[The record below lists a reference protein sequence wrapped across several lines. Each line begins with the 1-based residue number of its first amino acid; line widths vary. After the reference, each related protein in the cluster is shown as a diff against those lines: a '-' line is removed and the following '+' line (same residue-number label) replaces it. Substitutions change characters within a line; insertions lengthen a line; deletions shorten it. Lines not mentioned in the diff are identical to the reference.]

1 MTATTS
7 DAFASRVRWS
17 WLWTAKTDLLW
28 NLLPFWLG
36 FLLVAALWVT
46 RGTGPSAEDPGWTL
60 SVAGRT
66 ISIMSVMI
74 YLYGPL
80 VDAPHLWG
88 TIARTYTDP
97 GEWAARR
104 GLLLGSLVIFL
115 IGPAVILLPYA
126 LRALGLLP
134 SGAETF
140 GWQFWSVAIAFYA
153 IFHINRQHWG
163 FVALYRRKNGEVA
176 APAQGQASQTN
187 NDTKDDARWDAIF
200 FQIAIWLPY
209 FAMLTA
215 PWYLTIENKPVA
227 TMQIAVGSTTVGSIL
242 YTFCHVAFFA
252 ICAAYALFQFAQWR
266 KGVARNGPKLIY
278 VATILSLYYVTF
290 ALHPRLAAF
299 WVLITSTGHCAQYH
313 AVVWAYGR
321 KKYVGGEPEKK
332 RGLTAAIFGHVWL
345 YIVLGLAFGLVTA
358 QGPGSGL
365 LKRTVGQLLDA
376 NVFARAFDFL
386 DRKEGLALGIKVAAS
401 VVAGVRLHHFF
412 VDSKIWRVGKS
423 PALAKNLNL

>member
-7 DAFASRVRWS
+7 DALAPRVRWS
-17 WLWTAKTDLLW
+17 WLWTPRTDLLW

-36 FLLVAALWVT
+36 FVLAGALWVT
-46 RGTGPSAEDPGWTL
+46 RGAGPASDDPGWTL
-60 SVAGRT
+60 SLAGRT
-66 ISIMSVMI
+66 ISITSVMI

-97 GEWAARR
+97 AEWAARR
-104 GLLLGSLVIFL
+104 NLLLGSLVIFL
-115 IGPAVILLPYA
+115 IGPVVILLPYA
-126 LRALGLLP
+126 MRSLGVLP
-134 SGAETF
+134 AGAETF
-140 GWQFWSVAIAFYA
+140 GWQFWSWAIAFYA

-163 FVALYRRKNGEVA
+163 FVALYRRKNGEVG
-176 APAQGQASQTN
+176 APNQ
-187 NDTKDDARWDAIF
+187 DKDDARWDAIF
-200 FQIAIWLPY
+200 FQVAIWLPY

-215 PWYLTIENKPVA
+215 PWFMTTTENKPVA
-227 TMQIAVGSTTVGSIL
+227 AMQIAVGSTTVGSIL

-252 ICAAYALFQFAQWR
+252 VCAAYALFQLAQWR
-266 KGVARNGPKLIY
+266 KGVPRNGPKLIY
-278 VATILSLYYVTF
+278 MATILSLYYVTF
-290 ALHPRLAAF
+290 AVHPRLAAF

-321 KKYVGGEPEKK
+321 KKYVGGEPSKEK
-332 RGLTAAIFGHVWL
+332 RGLTGAIFGHVWL
-345 YIVLGLAFGLVTA
+345 YIVLGIAFGLVTA
-358 QGPGSGL
+358 QGPGSAV
-365 LKRTVGQLLDA
+365 LKRTVGHLLDA
-376 NVFARAFDFL
+376 NVFARAFDFI